1 MKAYNG
7 FKARKVSNS
16 GFPELPVGGYVCK
29 ILTACVEAGQY
40 GEQLVIAYDVTEGEC
55 ANFWKAAYDAD
66 TRDDKKWS
74 GVCYIRVPSD
84 TNEEWKRRPFENFI
98 YAVEESNS
106 GYHWDWNESGLKDK
120 AVGIVIGEKEKLSRD
135 GTQVYT
141 NTVARGTASVQ
152 DIRNGA
158 FTIPKKKEVK
168 KPDSSGTSDNGFT
181 ETKENND
188 ELPF

>member
-16 GFPELPVGGYVCK
+16 NFPELPVGGYVCK
-29 ILTACVEAGQY
+29 ILSARLENGQY
-40 GEQLVIAYDVTEGEC
+40 GEQLVITYDVTEGEY
-55 ANFWKAAYDAD
+55 ANFWKTAYDAD

-74 GVCYIRVPSD
+74 GVCYISVPSETD
-84 TNEEWKRRPFENFI
+84 EEWKRKAFENLI

-106 GYHWDWNESGLKDK
+106 GYHWDWNELGLKGK

-135 GTQVYT
+135 GTQVFT
-141 NTVARGTASVQ
+141 NTVARGTASVP
-152 DIRNGA
+152 DIRNNE
-158 FTIPKKKEVK
+158 FTIPKKKKVK
-168 KPDSSGTSDNGFT
+168 KSESAEFT
-181 ETKENND
+181 ETKESAD